1 MTTLEKI
8 RNKAGLL
15 VTVIGVALL
24 AFIVG
29 DMLNGSQSFMRQ
41 SQDKVIVINGE
52 RVTTE
57 QFNKAIADMTEIYRM
72 QSGQASLSAEYTQQI
87 NAQVY
92 DALVR
97 EMLIQEE
104 AAKIGMQVSSEELAD
119 IVSGDHIS
127 PMLMQMP
134 FFKNPQTG
142 VFDKAMLT
150 NFLQAVV
157 GDGPAT
163 PEIQQARQFWMFWE
177 KNIKN
182 QRLEEKFNTL
192 LSKTITPNSLDVKAQ
207 YEGGKVSADFAY
219 AMQALSTVADST
231 VQITDAE
238 IKSRYEELKD
248 VRYKQGET
256 RAVKYFYV
264 DIAPNE
270 SDYEEAE
277 TTINDAREEFATT
290 TEIASFVNMNSD
302 ASYNDVFTAVT
313 KFTPEEQQ
321 FIEKS
326 EPNQVFG
333 PYLENDAYRM
343 YRVLEKTV
351 APDSIKARHI
361 VLAGQDKKA
370 TKALAD
376 SLVTVLKKGGDFAAL
391 AAEFSADTRSAENG
405 GELGWFTEMDAL
417 AGIGPEFKDASFA
430 ADLKEYIVIET
441 NFGVIV
447 AQVTDETKPVAKAK
461 VAQYAINV
469 SASSRTFQQ
478 LYANVNSFIATNN
491 TLEAIEKNALE
502 NGFNI
507 LSNGNVQTTDYTLGV
522 IKDAR
527 PAIQWAFHNPV
538 GTVSDV
544 KEIDNKFVVLVVTGE
559 TPAGYTPLAQVSEM
573 IRFELLRKKKAEKI
587 VNDLKA
593 KSITT
598 MDGYA
603 QAMGSRVDTAKFV
616 SFNTARI
623 TGIGNEPVLSGS
635 APYVAENTLTGPLAG
650 NNAVYVLSVTDKTTS
665 EAPFDAAAEKASMSA
680 NWAYRLM
687 YQVMSVLEND
697 AEIEDYRVNFY

>member
-15 VTVIGVALL
+15 VAVIGVALL

-72 QSGQASLSAEYTQQI
+72 QSGQASLSPEYTQQI

-97 EMLIQEE
+97 EMLVQEE
-104 AAKIGMQVSSEELAD
+104 AAKVGMQVSSEELAD
-119 IVSGDHIS
+119 IVSGDNIS
-127 PMLMQMP
+127 PMLMQLP
-134 FFKNPQTG
+134 FFRNPQTG
-142 VFDKAMLT
+142 AFDKAMLL

-163 PEIQQARQFWMFWE
+163 PEIQQARQFWLFWE

-192 LSKTITPNSLDVKAQ
+192 LTKIITPNSLDVKAQ

-219 AMQALSTVADST
+219 AMQALSTVPDST
-231 VQITDAE
+231 VQVSNAE
-238 IKSRYEELKD
+238 IKARYEKLKD
-248 VRYKQGET
+248 VRYKQGDT

-277 TTINDAREEFATT
+277 TMINEARDEFAST

-302 ASYNDVFTAVT
+302 ASYNDVFIAVN
-313 KFTPEEQQ
+313 KFTPDEQQ

-326 EPNQVFG
+326 VPNQVFG

-343 YRVLEKTV
+343 YRVIEKTV
-351 APDSIKARHI
+351 AADSIKARHI
-361 VLAGQDKKA
+361 VLAGQDKESA
-370 TKALAD
+370 KALAD

-391 AAEFSADTRSAENG
+391 SAEFSADTRSAENG

-417 AGIGPEFKDASFA
+417 AGIGPEFKDAAFA
-430 ADLKEYIVIET
+430 ANLKEYIVIET
-441 NFGVIV
+441 SFGAIV
-447 AQVTDETKPVAKAK
+447 AQITEKTKPVAKAK

-478 LYANVNSFIATNN
+478 LYANVNSFIATNT
-491 TLEAIEKNALE
+491 TLAAIEENALE
-502 NGFNI
+502 NGFNV
-507 LSNGNVQTTDYTLGV
+507 LSNGSVKSTDYTLGV

-538 GTVSDV
+538 GAVSDV
-544 KEIDNKFVVLVVTGE
+544 KEIDNKFVVVVVTGQ
-559 TPAGYTPLAQVSEM
+559 TPAGYTPMAQVSDMLRLEL
-573 IRFELLRKKKAEKI
+573 IREKKAAKI

-593 KSITT
+593 KSITSL
-598 MDGYA
+598 DGYA
-603 QAMGSRVDTAKFV
+603 QAMDSRIDTAKYV

-623 TGIGNEPVLSGS
+623 TGIGNEPILSGA
-635 APYVAENTLTGPLAG
+635 APYVADNTLTGPLAG
-650 NNAVYVLSVTDKTTS
+650 NNAVYVISVTDKTIN
-665 EAPFDAAAEKASMSA
+665 EAPFDAAAEKASMTA
-680 NWAYRLM
+680 NWTYRLM
-687 YQVMSVLEND
+687 YQVMSVLENN